1 MDIGVIGVG
10 TMGRNH
16 VRVYSELKEVGN
28 VYIYDLNGDMAKRM
42 SEQYGEGIFVSDSM
56 DSLLEKVDAV
66 SICAPTK
73 HHFEIAKKA
82 IEKGISCLIEKPIS
96 LTREEGEK
104 LLEEIKIKAD
114 LIVGVG
120 HIERFNPIV
129 GEIKKLIKS
138 PRYVEIRRHNPA
150 SSRITDADVVSD
162 LMIHDIDLVWNYFMN
177 GESYEMH
184 SFWDNDLGEA
194 IARFGNCSVSL
205 SASRIGCKKIRSIY
219 IEDEEFSIDGD
230 FMNQDVYIYRK
241 PQKYREH
248 NSRYVQENI
257 IEKVLVNKVEPLK
270 EELKTFVGCVKAGE
284 QFPVTAEQAV
294 LNLRI
299 VEEIKNGGK
308 GKRTN

>member
-16 VRVYSELKEVGN
+16 VRVYSELKKVGK
-28 VYIYDLNGDMAKRM
+28 VYIYDVNGDVAKRM
-42 SEQYGEGIFVSDSM
+42 SEQYGEGVIVSDSM

-73 HHFEIAKKA
+73 HHFGIAKKA
-82 IEKGISCLIEKPIS
+82 VEKGISCLIEKPIS
-96 LTREEGEK
+96 LTSKEGEK
-104 LLEEIKIKAD
+104 LLDDIKVKDD
-114 LIVGVG
+114 LVVGVG
-120 HIERFNPIV
+120 HIERFNPVV
-129 GEIKKLIKS
+129 GEIKKLIRS
-138 PRYVEIRRHNPA
+138 PRYIEIRRHNPT

-177 GESYEMH
+177 GISYEMY
-184 SFWDNDLGEA
+184 SFWDTDLCKA
-194 IARFGNCSVSL
+194 IARFGNCAVSL

-219 IEDEEFSIDGD
+219 IEDEEFSIEGD
-230 FMNQDVYIYRK
+230 FMNQEVYIYRK
-241 PQKYREH
+241 PQKYREN

-270 EELKTFVGCVKAGE
+270 EELKTFVGCVKEGE

-299 VEEIKNGGK
+299 VEEIKEK
-308 GKRTN
+308 GK

>member
-1 MDIGVIGVG
+1 MDIGVIGTG

-16 VRVYSELKEVGN
+16 VRVYSELKDVGK
-28 VYIYDLNGDMAKRM
+28 VYIYDVNGGAVKRM
-42 SEQYGEGIFVSDSM
+42 REQYGEGVIVSDSM
-56 DSLLEKVDAV
+56 ALLLKEVDAV

-73 HHFEIAKKA
+73 YHFEIAKKA
-82 IEKGISCLIEKPIS
+82 IEKGINCLIEKPIS
-96 LTREEGEK
+96 LTSREGEK
-104 LLEEIKIKAD
+104 LLEDIKVKDD
-114 LIVGVG
+114 LVIGVG

-162 LMIHDIDLVWNYFMN
+162 LMIHDIDLVWNYLMN
-177 GESYEMH
+177 GISYELN
-184 SFWDNDLGEA
+184 SVWDADLCTA
-194 IARFGNCSVSL
+194 IARFGNCAVSL

-219 IEDEEFSIDGD
+219 IEDEGFSIDGD

-241 PQKYREH
+241 PQKYREN

-270 EELKTFVGCVKAGE
+270 EELKTFVGCIKEGE
-284 QFPVTAEQAV
+284 QFPVTSEQAV

-299 VEEIKNGGK
+299 VEEIKEK
-308 GKRTN
+308 GK